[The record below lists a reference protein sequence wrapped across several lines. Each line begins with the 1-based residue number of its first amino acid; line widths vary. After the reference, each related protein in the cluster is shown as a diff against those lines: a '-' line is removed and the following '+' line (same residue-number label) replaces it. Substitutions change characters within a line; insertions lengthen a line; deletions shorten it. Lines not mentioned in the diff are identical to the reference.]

1 MSQTPPTGLQKGIKK
16 RGELINYGVQG
27 PLSLRYNKPADKYSD
42 TNLSQDLETDFSMAR
57 GVTPLANLGDEFH
70 EEAELNEETD
80 YHSTPPKANWSSSP
94 TASDAQLSIF
104 KEQLEPK
111 IGTIESIKRVLGK
124 PQVIVACLAIGTCV
138 VYKIMGGQ
146 LVPAFSG
153 GKTRRKKRNK
163 KRTLRRK
170 SK

>member
-1 MSQTPPTGLQKGIKK
+1 MNLDRLKK
-16 RGELINYGVQG
+16 RGELINYGVPG
-27 PLSLRYNKPADKYSD
+27 PLSRRYDKPPDKYPH
-42 TNLSQDLETDFSMAR
+42 TNPLQDLETDFSMAR
-57 GVTPLANLGDEFH
+57 GVTSLADLGEDFD
-70 EEAELNEETD
+70 EEAGSNED
-80 YHSTPPKANWSSSP
+80 YLLTPPKANWRESP
-94 TASDAQLSIF
+94 KASDAQLSAF
-104 KEQLEPK
+104 KQQLEPK

-124 PQVIVACLAIGTCV
+124 PEVIVACLAIGSCV

-153 GKTRRKKRNK
+153 GKTRRKRWNK